1 MPPPHS
7 AVWFP
12 RLLSCWLSRGST
24 RHSVH
29 SVVRQPY
36 LDQIGWIRFSKMKP
50 FHMMLLYK
58 PKCLNIFTYFTKGL
72 TSRVACT
79 QMHCLMFYV
88 GGNISSVIWLLKSW
102 LFWEDLSCSIPETY
116 CTYEYYIGS
125 KKSFIYRKIQV
136 CVQIS

>member
-36 LDQIGWIRFSKMKP
+36 LDQIGWMRFSKMKP

-58 PKCLNIFTYFTKGL
+58 PKCLNIFMYFTKGL
-72 TSRVACT
+72 ISRVACT

-102 LFWEDLSCSIPETY
+102 LF
-116 CTYEYYIGS
+116 G
-125 KKSFIYRKIQV
+125 KIFPVQFLKHTV
-136 CVQIS
+136 CVNILLEGRKTLYTERYRSVFR